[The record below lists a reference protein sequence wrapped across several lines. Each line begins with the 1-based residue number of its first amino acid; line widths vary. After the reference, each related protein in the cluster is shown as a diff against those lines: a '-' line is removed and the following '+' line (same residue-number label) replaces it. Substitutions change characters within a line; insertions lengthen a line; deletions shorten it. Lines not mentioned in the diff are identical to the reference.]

1 MVAYYGD
8 FAEDDTVNIP
18 FNTFDSNDPQNSV
31 TATDLI
37 ASDIYVH
44 KDGSATPITTDGATI
59 DIDINAIAGSHMITI
74 DTSVDAAYTTGSE
87 YSVRVEGVTVDA
99 GTVNA
104 WVGSFSIE
112 RAGGAL
118 ALLKGATGLAAIDTV
133 VDGIQT
139 DLDNGTDGLGA
150 LKALIDTVDTVVDGI
165 QTDLDNGTDGLG
177 AIKAE
182 TALILADTN
191 ELQTDNVPGLIATAQ
206 ADLNTIT
213 DTDGVIL
220 GAAGVDLIWDEV
232 LSAGTHNVANSA
244 GKRIRDLQESGAVYG
259 GFIWID
265 TNVVNTNTDSYV
277 DGTSDNPVSTIAAAN
292 TLASALSI
300 SRFRVAPN
308 SSITFAVTQ
317 ANQEFIGANWT
328 LALGSQNVAGTY
340 VEGATIT
347 GIGTGSDYHFHH
359 CHMGTCTL
367 ADGDIMHSSLG
378 GTLTMSAAG
387 DYYLDNC
394 YSAVAGSGTPV
405 IDFGAAVV
413 NSNLSMRHYSGGI
426 QIDNKDNA
434 GTDNMSLEGNGQL
447 VVAASSGGAISVR
460 GNFKVTNTGSATI
473 TYDDNTTSIAA
484 IEADTNE
491 LQGDWVDAG
500 RLDTILDSIL
510 DDTDLID
517 DGTSG
522 LAKIA
527 TDVDAILTDT
537 GTTIPG
543 TITTLQADTDDIQT
557 RLPAALVSG
566 KMDSDVTA
574 INSNTTAAAQLAL
587 SAEQIESGQCEGTPS
602 TTIIQT
608 DLAETQDDIYIGRVV
623 IFTSGSARGEAT
635 DITDY
640 TGSTGTLTV
649 TALANAPAATDTF
662 ILL

>member
-1 MVAYYGD
+1 
-8 FAEDDTVNIP
+8 
-18 FNTFDSNDPQNSV
+18 
-31 TATDLI
+31 
-37 ASDIYVH
+37 
-44 KDGSATPITTDGATI
+44 
-59 DIDINAIAGSHMITI
+59 
-74 DTSVDAAYTTGSE
+74 
-87 YSVRVEGVTVDA
+87 
-99 GTVNA
+99 
-104 WVGSFSIE
+104 
-112 RAGGAL
+112 
-118 ALLKGATGLAAIDTV
+118 
-133 VDGIQT
+133 
-139 DLDNGTDGLGA
+139 
-150 LKALIDTVDTVVDGI
+150 
-165 QTDLDNGTDGLG
+165 
-177 AIKAE
+177 
-182 TALILADTN
+182 
-191 ELQTDNVPGLIATAQ
+191 
-206 ADLNTIT
+206 
-213 DTDGVIL
+213 
-220 GAAGVDLIWDEV
+220 
-232 LSAGTHNVANSA
+232 
-244 GKRIRDLQESGAVYG
+244 
-259 GFIWID
+259 
-265 TNVVNTNTDSYV
+265 
-277 DGTSDNPVSTIAAAN
+277 
-292 TLASALSI
+292 
-300 SRFRVAPN
+300 
-308 SSITFAVTQ
+308 
-317 ANQEFIGANWT
+317 
-328 LALGSQNVAGTY
+328 
-340 VEGATIT
+340 
-347 GIGTGSDYHFHH
+347 
-359 CHMGTCTL
+359 
-367 ADGDIMHSSLG
+367 
-378 GTLTMSAAG
+378 
-387 DYYLDNC
+387 
-394 YSAVAGSGTPV
+394 
-405 IDFGAAVV
+405 
-413 NSNLSMRHYSGGI
+413 MRHYSGGI
-426 QIDNKDNA
+426 QIDNKDA
-434 GTDNMSLEGNGQL
+434 TGTDNMSLEGNGQL

>member
-426 QIDNKDNA
+426 QIDNKDA
-434 GTDNMSLEGNGQL
+434 TGTDNMSLEGNGQL

>member
-378 GTLTMSAAG
+378 GTQQWRDL
-387 DYYLDNC
+387 
-394 YSAVAGSGTPV
+394 V
-405 IDFGAAVV
+405 
-413 NSNLSMRHYSGGI
+413 RR
-426 QIDNKDNA
+426 
-434 GTDNMSLEGNGQL
+434 SLIL
-447 VVAASSGGAISVR
+447 
-460 GNFKVTNTGSATI
+460 
-473 TYDDNTTSIAA
+473 
-484 IEADTNE
+484 
-491 LQGDWVDAG
+491 G
-500 RLDTILDSIL
+500 R
-510 DDTDLID
+510 
-517 DGTSG
+517 
-522 LAKIA
+522 
-527 TDVDAILTDT
+527 
-537 GTTIPG
+537 
-543 TITTLQADTDDIQT
+543 
-557 RLPAALVSG
+557 RL
-566 KMDSDVTA
+566 
-574 INSNTTAAAQLAL
+574 
-587 SAEQIESGQCEGTPS
+587 
-602 TTIIQT
+602 
-608 DLAETQDDIYIGRVV
+608 
-623 IFTSGSARGEAT
+623 
-635 DITDY
+635 
-640 TGSTGTLTV
+640 LTV
-649 TALANAPAATDTF
+649 T
-662 ILL
+662 

>member
-426 QIDNKDNA
+426 QIDNKDA
-434 GTDNMSLEGNGQL
+434 TGTDNKSLEGNGQL